1 MFHVKHYV
9 RVREITFTI
18 SELINIDYCIINNY
32 IHSGDIMN
40 KEEVLQHL
48 SMGKKIHSEWIE
60 QAKKILKPG
69 EYGDELKPSNGDECA
84 FSRWLVYEGQI
95 LSKLSNNPVSCMQ
108 NIERLHRNVHE
119 LYEEIFVLCCGEK
132 TQGGLLTKIF
142 GSKEKERDPDK
153 THQAQ
158 EKVVELERVSKE
170 LLSEIERLER
180 RIGAVSEEKI
190 ASLE

>member
-1 MFHVKHYV
+1 
-9 RVREITFTI
+9 
-18 SELINIDYCIINNY
+18 
-32 IHSGDIMN
+32 MN

-48 SMGKKIHSEWIE
+48 SVGKKIHSEWME
-60 QAKKILKPG
+60 RAKKILKPG
-69 EYGDELKPSNGDECA
+69 EHGDELKPSNSEECP
-84 FSRWLVYEGQI
+84 FSRWLLSEGKI

-108 NIERLHRNVHE
+108 NIEKLHRNVHE

-142 GSKEKERDPDK
+142 GSKEKERNPDK
-153 THQAQ
+153 TDEA
-158 EKVVELERVSKE
+158 KVRFLELERVSKE
-170 LLSEIERLER
+170 LLSEMERLER